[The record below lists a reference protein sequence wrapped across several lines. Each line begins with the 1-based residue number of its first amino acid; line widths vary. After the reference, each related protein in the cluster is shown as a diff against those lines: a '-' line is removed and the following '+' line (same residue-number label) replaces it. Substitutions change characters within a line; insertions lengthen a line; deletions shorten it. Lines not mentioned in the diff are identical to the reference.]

1 MRRRWDWLMRL
12 IRLGQRTG
20 PRSVHLVRQ
29 NILEILK
36 ESSGATVAE
45 LAERLN
51 MAPVSVRHHL
61 DILQGDNLICVDGL
75 ARTGAVGRPQQ
86 VYALTEDANR
96 YFPDNFAALASGL
109 LRQLRDL
116 LPPDRFES
124 ALRSMARE
132 FAAPAASIA
141 REDAPNGD
149 PVNEVSEERMDA
161 IVHFLNERGYLAR
174 WERRVT
180 TGGLET
186 GAADE
191 SVFFLHKCNC
201 PYADISADH
210 HELCI
215 MDQALVDELVGRH
228 CERVRSIAAD
238 EACCSYRIVLS
249 ESETAALQRSEP
261 TTA

>member
-1 MRRRWDWLMRL
+1 MN
-12 IRLGQRTG
+12 
-20 PRSVHLVRQ
+20 LVRQ

-61 DILQGDNLICVDGL
+61 DILQGDNLICVEGL

-86 VYALTEDANR
+86 MYALTDDANS

-109 LRQLRDL
+109 LRQLRDV
-116 LPPDRFES
+116 LPPERFES
-124 ALRSMARE
+124 ALRTMARE
-132 FAAPAASIA
+132 FAAPAGS
-141 REDAPNGD
+141 DGKNAPL
-149 PVNEVSEERMDA
+149 SEERLNE
-161 IVHFLNERGYLAR
+161 IVQFLNERGYLAR
-174 WERRVT
+174 WERREIAGCVEV
-180 TGGLET
+180 GLSE
-186 GAADE
+186 E
-191 SVFFLHKCNC
+191 SVFLLHKCNC

-228 CERVRSIAAD
+228 CERVQSMAAD
-238 EACCSYRIVLS
+238 EPCCSYRIVLS
-249 ESETAALQRSEP
+249 EAETAAVQATDRVQG
-261 TTA
+261 